1 MSVTKAAHITVL
13 QLTLMYQADEMKL
26 HKPMR
31 ILQLVLYEIRV
42 VKCLQFYFKLLKL
55 DIGTNN
61 ASYSWRKMEMKKLRI
76 SSFLRFTEKQE
87 VGEERKLPGRLH
99 SQSPVHNQSLPT
111 EWGRSSSLIY
121 QSVSPL
127 ALLSLFWWA
136 WAHLLWS
143 KRFSV
148 FLDDNPKTWAPCTIM
163 RHYDEDG
170 RHRRT
175 LCKQAVNKLAY

>member
-61 ASYSWRKMEMKKLRI
+61 ASYS
-76 SSFLRFTEKQE
+76 
-87 VGEERKLPGRLH
+87 
-99 SQSPVHNQSLPT
+99 
-111 EWGRSSSLIY
+111 
-121 QSVSPL
+121 
-127 ALLSLFWWA
+127 
-136 WAHLLWS
+136 
-143 KRFSV
+143 
-148 FLDDNPKTWAPCTIM
+148 
-163 RHYDEDG
+163 
-170 RHRRT
+170 
-175 LCKQAVNKLAY
+175 